1 MAGHVIF
8 SKIVLDSF
16 ASGSD
21 ILELDCSLAIY
32 SPDWEERLPVV
43 PQIQVTLNC
52 NLACE
57 YCFQK
62 HPGGVI
68 EPATVEAILRAVMAH
83 NQAVDPDNHCIQV
96 YWHGGEP
103 LLAGLGFFEEVV
115 RLEARYPEFCFDN
128 RIQTNGTLLTDE
140 LAGFL
145 AERRFHVGFS
155 LDGPAAI
162 HDRHRRLRGSGLRS
176 FDDVM
181 KGIERYRRHAGVDRV
196 AVIAVIT
203 RTGIDRARELFAF
216 FKDLGADVQL
226 DLYDLRCHELASTI
240 EGDADLFALAPTP
253 QEIGRFLI
261 ELFDLWFY
269 DPDGLVDFKEL
280 RQDVKMI
287 LQPEIDR
294 GSPFHKKRC
303 DFRRLVF
310 APDGRVFS
318 CDQWLNDKLTALG
331 NIHTDPLTVILR
343 RKAALWEEIKRQVRK
358 SDRNMAC
365 GECEWGR
372 RCGGG
377 CLTCMKYNA
386 LLLRARRE
394 GLEDNRWTEATLSP
408 QLEAIRGETY
418 YCEGLKAFRCH
429 AKEAVRRELGNVE

>member
-1 MAGHVIF
+1 M
-8 SKIVLDSF
+8 
-16 ASGSD
+16 
-21 ILELDCSLAIY
+21 
-32 SPDWEERLPVV
+32 

-57 YCFQK
+57 YCFQE
-62 HPGGVI
+62 HNGGII
-68 EPATVEAILRAVMAH
+68 ESATVEAILRAVIAH

-115 RLEARYPEFCFDN
+115 RLEARYPEFSFDN

-145 AERRFHVGFS
+145 AEHRFHVGFS

-162 HDRHRRLRGSGLRS
+162 HDRHRRFRGPGAGS
-176 FDDVM
+176 FEAAM
-181 KGIERYRRHAGVDRV
+181 RGIACYRRHAGDNRV

-203 RTGIDRARELFAF
+203 RAGIDRARELFAF

-226 DLYDLRCHELASTI
+226 DLYDLRCLELYRHLEERSNLST
-240 EGDADLFALAPTP
+240 LAPTP
-253 QEIGRFLI
+253 QEIGWFLI

-269 DPDGLVDFKEL
+269 DPDGQVDFKEL

-318 CDQWLNDKLTALG
+318 CDQWLNDEHTTLG
-331 NIHTDPLTVILR
+331 NIQTDPLAVILR
-343 RKAALWEEIKRQVRK
+343 RKAALWDEIKRQVRK
-358 SDRNMAC
+358 CDRNMAC

-372 RCGGG
+372 QCGGG

-386 LLLRARRE
+386 LLLQARRE
-394 GLEDNRWTEATLSP
+394 GLEDNRWTEAALSP
-408 QLEAIRGETY
+408 QLDAIRGETY
-418 YCEGLKAFRCH
+418 YCEGLKAFRRH